1 MDYGNRDIYIEE
13 WLFNILMDLI
23 PETDKIDMA
32 YLKSERIG
40 KVITKGLAELYRV
53 KPQFPIEFFAK
64 WLLNYNNTE
73 ANRGSMQ
80 EHLQYKEELMYKLFW
95 NQQPTG
101 RGS

>member
-1 MDYGNRDIYIEE
+1 
-13 WLFNILMDLI
+13 MDLI

-73 ANRGSMQ
+73 GNRG
-80 EHLQYKEELMYKLFW
+80 
-95 NQQPTG
+95 
-101 RGS
+101 